1 MRVFNCKACGAP
13 LDIMEG
19 MTVCECGYCG
29 TLQSL
34 PKIGDEAR
42 LAAINRANHYRQNG
56 EFDKAEKVYE
66 ELIEQEKE
74 TKKLPDKKDLKKLS
88 ERKDLSDEKS
98 VEKAEEKPEE
108 KEDRSADAELF
119 WSLALCRYGIEYV
132 TDPATKKRVPTCHR
146 LQYKSILD
154 DDDYL
159 RAITYADEDQ
169 KKAMM
174 AEARYISNV
183 QARIL
188 EIAKKEDPFDVF
200 ICYKESDDAGTR
212 TKDSVLAQDLY
223 YELIREGYKVFFSRI
238 TLEGKLGTEYEPYIF
253 AALHSAKVMIVVGT
267 SKMNL
272 EATWVR
278 NEWLR
283 YLAIMKEDRNRKL
296 IPAYQDMDPYD
307 LPDALSMLQAQDMSK
322 LGFMQDIL
330 DNVNRLVHG
339 SDGVSPVKRQTLVVS
354 DVTGTAP
361 LLRRISYFLEDGEWD
376 RAAQYC
382 DRVLN
387 LDPECAQA
395 YVYTL
400 MGEKKVH
407 TWEEL
412 EDVMDHNGVN
422 TEDSYRKAIRFADP
436 ELKEK
441 LKRLDQQMIYNDA
454 MYKLRFAAGT
464 TTAKEALQEFASI
477 PGFKDADE
485 KFMDARKRLVRESI
499 DEAKQIWE
507 EAEAAQESLKYNGD
521 RSVADKYLEA
531 AEKFDALAT
540 KNIDVELFSEEEREE
555 LQAYKQSAAESANE
569 CRYRA
574 ACIEMK
580 IASSGA
586 MMRVAYNRFIGLGS
600 YKDSRKK
607 AEECQNVI
615 YDEKYKSAA
624 SLLQWSTDPE
634 ELQRAARVFESLG
647 DFKDARELAE
657 KCLEK
662 AGGSEGK
669 GKKGFFGLFRK
680 KK

>member
-74 TKKLPDKKDLKKLS
+74 IKKMPDAKDVKKLS
-88 ERKDLSDEKS
+88 ERKDLSEEKS
-98 VEKAEEKPEE
+98 VEKAED

-119 WSLALCRYGIEYV
+119 WSLTLCRYGIEYV

-146 LQYKSILD
+146 LHYKSILD
-154 DDDYL
+154 DDDYR
-159 RAITYADEDQ
+159 RAISYADEDQ

-188 EIAKKEDPFDVF
+188 DIAKKEDPFDVF
-200 ICYKESDDAGTR
+200 ICYKETDDTGAR

-223 YELIREGYKVFFSRI
+223 YELVREGYKVFFSRV

-253 AALHSAKVMIVVGT
+253 AALHSAKIMIVVGT
-267 SKMNL
+267 SKRNL
-272 EATWVR
+272 EAPWVR

-283 YLAIMKEDRNRKL
+283 YLAIMKEDRSRKL

-330 DNVNRLVHG
+330 DNVNELTREAEG
-339 SDGVSPVKRQTLVVS
+339 RPVAKRETLVVS

-395 YVYTL
+395 YVYT
-400 MGEKKVH
+400 MMVEKKVH
-407 TWEEL
+407 SWEEL
-412 EDVMDHNGVN
+412 ESVMDYNGMN
-422 TEDSYRKAIRFADP
+422 ADGSYRKAIRFADP

-454 MYKLRFAAGT
+454 IYKMRFAAGP

-485 KFMDARKRLVRESI
+485 RYMEARKRLVQESI
-499 DEAKQIWE
+499 DEAKSIWE
-507 EAEAAQESLKYNGD
+507 EAEAEQKALSWKGD
-521 RSVADKYLEA
+521 RSTADKYLAA
-531 AEKFDALAT
+531 AEKFDALAA
-540 KNIDVELFSEEEREE
+540 KNIDVELLSEDDREQM
-555 LQAYKQSAAESANE
+555 QAYKLTAAESATE

-574 ACIEMK
+574 AIIEMNS
-580 IASSGA
+580 ASSGA
-586 MMRVAYNRFIGLGS
+586 MIRVAYNRFISLGS
-600 YKDSRKK
+600 YKESKKK
-607 AEECQNVI
+607 AEECWNVI
-615 YDEKYKSAA
+615 CEEKYKSAL
-624 SLLQWSTDPE
+624 SLMQWSTDPE
-634 ELQRAARVFESLG
+634 ELMRAARVFESLESY
-647 DFKDARELAE
+647 KDARDLAE
-657 KCLEK
+657 KCMAK
-662 AGGSEGK
+662 ADGTEEK

>member
-13 LDIMEG
+13 LDIMDG

-74 TKKLPDKKDLKKLS
+74 TKKMPDAKDVKNLS
-88 ERKDLSDEKS
+88 ERKNLSDDKR
-98 VEKAEEKPEE
+98 VEKVEDKPEE
-108 KEDRSADAELF
+108 KEDRTADAELF
-119 WSLALCRYGIEYV
+119 WSLTLCRYGIEYL
-132 TDPATKKRVPTCHR
+132 TDPASKKRVPTCHR
-146 LQYKSILD
+146 LHYKSILD
-154 DDDYL
+154 DDDYR
-159 RAITYADEDQ
+159 RAISYADEEQ

-188 EIAKKEDPFDVF
+188 DIAKKEDPFDVF
-200 ICYKESDDAGTR
+200 ICYKESDDTGMR

-267 SKMNL
+267 SKRNL

-283 YLAIMKEDRNRKL
+283 YLAIMKEDRSRKL

-307 LPDALSMLQAQDMSK
+307 LPDALATFQAQDMSK

-330 DNVNRLVHG
+330 DNVDRLVHG
-339 SDGVSPVKRQTLVVS
+339 SGDASPVKRETLVVS

-395 YVYTL
+395 YVYT
-400 MGEKKVH
+400 MMVEKKAH

-412 EDVMDHNGVN
+412 EEVLDHDGVN
-422 TEDSYRKAIRFADP
+422 TDDSYRKAIRFADP

-454 MYKLRFAAGT
+454 MYKMHYAT
-464 TTAKEALQEFASI
+464 SSETAKEAIREFASI
-477 PGFKDADE
+477 PGFKDADAKLE
-485 KFMDARKRLVRESI
+485 LAKERMALETLE
-499 DEAKQIWE
+499 EAKALWE
-507 EAEAAQESLKYNGD
+507 EAEAEKEKLSQNGD
-521 RSVADKYLEA
+521 RNVADKFLTA
-531 AEKFDALAT
+531 AEKFDTLAAKMT
-540 KNIDVELFSEEEREE
+540 DNELLSDENREKITE
-555 LQAYKQSAAESANE
+555 IRRTAAESAME

-574 ACIEMK
+574 AVIEMRITK
-580 IASSGA
+580 NGA
-586 MMRVAYNRFIGLGS
+586 MKLIAYNRFLALGS
-600 YKDSRKK
+600 YKESERY
-607 AEECQNVI
+607 AEECMAAI
-615 YDEKYKSAA
+615 REEKYQSA
-624 SLLQWSTDPE
+624 STLLQWSSDPE
-634 ELQRAARVFESLG
+634 ELQRAAKIFESLG
-647 DFKDARELAE
+647 DYKDARELAGKCTGNAEQIEE
-657 KCLEK
+657 KK
-662 AGGSEGK
+662 K
-669 GKKGFFGLFRK
+669 KKGLFGWFRK
-680 KK
+680 K